1 LSKGPWKTRFIGWAL
16 DARDREQLLARFPPV
31 YPDVVADHVTLASG
45 VSTDT
50 PIPAERSGLV
60 VGRADDGEGVE
71 ALVVEIGGTTDR
83 PDGGTYHL
91 TWSIDRARG
100 REAKHSNDVIARCG
114 WAPFDEPL
122 PIRLEPRRYP
132 S

>member
-1 LSKGPWKTRFIGWAL
+1 MTAGWRTRFIGWAL
-16 DARDREQLLARFPPV
+16 DPRDRGDLLARFPPV

-45 VSTDT
+45 VSADT
-50 PIPAERSGLV
+50 PVPAEREGRV
-60 VGRADDGEGVE
+60 VGRTDDGAGVE

-83 PDGGTYHL
+83 PDGSTYHL

-100 REAKHSNDVIARCG
+100 REAKHSNDVIAAQG
-114 WAPFDEPL
+114 WAPL
-122 PIRLEPRRYP
+122 PDPIPVRLEPKRHP

>member
-1 LSKGPWKTRFIGWAL
+1 MSTGWRTRFIGWEL
-16 DARDREQLLARFPPV
+16 DQRDRARLLEQFPPV

-45 VSTDT
+45 VSAAT
-50 PIPAERSGLV
+50 PVPAEHEGAV
-60 VGRADDGEGVE
+60 VGRADDGAGVE

-83 PDGGTYHL
+83 PDGGAYHL

-100 REAKHSNDVIARCG
+100 REMKHSNDVIRERG
-114 WAPFDEPL
+114 WTPL
-122 PIRLEPRRYP
+122 SRPIPIRLEPKRFP

>member
-1 LSKGPWKTRFIGWAL
+1 MSTGWRTRFIGWEL
-16 DARDREQLLARFPPV
+16 DERDRAALLARFPPV

-45 VSTDT
+45 ASADT
-50 PIPAERSGLV
+50 PIPAEREGIV
-60 VGRADDGEGVE
+60 VGRADDGAGVE
-71 ALVVEIGGTTDR
+71 ALVVEISGTTER

-100 REAKHSNDVIARCG
+100 REMKHSNDVIRERG
-114 WAPFDEPL
+114 WTEVERI
-122 PIRLEPRRYP
+122 PIRLEPKRFP

>member
-1 LSKGPWKTRFIGWAL
+1 MSTGWKTRFIGWML
-16 DARDREQLLARFPPV
+16 DARDREQLLGRFPPA

-50 PIPAERSGLV
+50 PVPAEREGRV

-83 PDGGTYHL
+83 PDGSTYHL

-100 REAKHSNDVIARCG
+100 REAKHSNDVIARRG
-114 WAPFDEPL
+114 WEALPEPV
-122 PIRLEPRRYP
+122 PVRLEPTRRP

>member
-1 LSKGPWKTRFIGWAL
+1 MSGVGWKTRFIGWAL
-16 DARDREQLLARFPPV
+16 DRRDREALLARFPPV

-45 VSTDT
+45 VSADT
-50 PIPAERSGLV
+50 PIPAEREGRV

-83 PDGGTYHL
+83 PDGSTYHL
-91 TWSIDRARG
+91 TWSIDKARG
-100 REAKHSNDVIARCG
+100 REAKHSNDVIASRG
-114 WAPFDEPL
+114 WEPLDEPIS
-122 PIRLEPRRYP
+122 IRLEPQRYP